1 MSFISGSQ
9 NFKHSHILQLC
20 EWMKFKF
27 ENQMKG
33 FAKWLLAKEKWLKY
47 GNPYQ
52 FPIEFLN
59 DRDIVKKMMVDCTIR
74 NGYFSLIHPWM
85 AQEID
90 IAELC
95 KSNRELIGNV
105 EFWLPFKYGIL
116 KFILNKD
123 LRGLKYIPKDILLEL
138 KDELIPIVEKIYN
151 FSFSF
156 DPDDVDDAKK
166 ALYKKC
172 YELQQLSKRLRDN
185 EEIVKYAIECN
196 AKNTIECDRKPI
208 IIFNYEIIYMSE
220 RLKYDITFCM
230 DIIRL
235 DPQLMPHLPIRNDKE
250 FLFQL
255 LDIPISINR
264 KLQQDMI
271 QKCVPEILQ
280 YLSYEFIYEF
290 PEKMR
295 YIIFQQFFL
304 KDANCWHFCKAIHV
318 PFDVIM
324 SHHLLQIFLELPEE
338 YYEAYQQIMIRLYS
352 NYDPQWLGV
361 EESILKR
368 KDLPLILQYA
378 PIYHLRNDKNFVL
391 KAVKANAN
399 CFKFILHKFRYDREI
414 VSTILLKNACLLFE
428 KNKKTNPLIPQQYLV
443 PQKFLQDKEVILAA
457 LKSEH
462 PCSFSVIPKNFQED
476 KDCLLEALR
485 NRKIDIDNQN
495 NKPLVDI
502 LAKYVERKDR
512 EVIIV
517 AWKNYKIGNIPEDLK
532 CFEDVNNKNRLVNL
546 EEQMGL

>member
-1 MSFISGSQ
+1 M
-9 NFKHSHILQLC
+9 ILQ
-20 EWMKFKF
+20 
-27 ENQMKG
+27 N
-33 FAKWLLAKEKWLKY
+33 
-47 GNPYQ
+47 
-52 FPIEFLN
+52 
-59 DRDIVKKMMVDCTIR
+59 
-74 NGYFSLIHPWM
+74 
-85 AQEID
+85 
-90 IAELC
+90 C

-338 YYEAYQQIMIRLYS
+338 YYEAYRNYPRNPKQQGQFIFHYL
-352 NYDPQWLGV
+352 NY
-361 EESILKR
+361 
-368 KDLPLILQYA
+368 LIVNNISFASPKMDKQ
-378 PIYHLRNDKNFVL
+378 LRN
-391 KAVKANAN
+391 
-399 CFKFILHKFRYDREI
+399 Y
-414 VSTILLKNACLLFE
+414 
-428 KNKKTNPLIPQQYLV
+428 
-443 PQKFLQDKEVILAA
+443 
-457 LKSEH
+457 
-462 PCSFSVIPKNFQED
+462 
-476 KDCLLEALR
+476 
-485 NRKIDIDNQN
+485 
-495 NKPLVDI
+495 
-502 LAKYVERKDR
+502 
-512 EVIIV
+512 
-517 AWKNYKIGNIPEDLK
+517 
-532 CFEDVNNKNRLVNL
+532 
-546 EEQMGL
+546 